1 MKKNL
6 IYTLCILLSGAF
18 FFNSC
23 EDMLDVDSGRVQHD
37 FGKLTLND
45 SVYSVLGILKSVQN
59 VADRTV
65 LLGELRSD
73 LVVPNDGKAVYDI
86 QDLCNFS
93 ADPSSPYLS
102 VKDYYTII
110 NNCNIFLER
119 VDTTLERL
127 NKKLM
132 LREYVAVKSVRAWTY
147 MQLAI
152 NYGSVPYFTEPVY
165 THSQAKEIMS
175 RPMKSSSEIFSLLI
189 DDLVRYEDPRVYPM
203 PEWTGIKTGVP
214 RVEIPTNM
222 LFVPIRALL
231 GELHLWRGE
240 AGDYRMAADYFYKSI
255 TETPQTGT
263 SASSRTF
270 FDASSK
276 VAFTFSETNKYDF
289 YVDLYSNIFKAAGAI
304 TSKNALTV
312 IPMETSTSTG
322 TISYLSEI
330 FYPDVMGGAQ
340 VAASPGYIAL
350 SNRQSYYLFDE
361 EKEDEQDPVLN
372 PSKDEFVGDL
382 RRYTFVGNQYNAE
395 SEEVFGNII
404 AKHNFAN
411 GPMTSNGLNQI
422 LPLNSNRT
430 NFVQIYRDVH
440 LYARFA
446 EALIGLSKEKNC
458 PDALS
463 MAMDI
468 LKKGL
473 EDTYNLRTN
482 LSYKDSIV
490 AVLDTL
496 GNPILNAAGED
507 STLTYT
513 VPVYDELIAY
523 DFGASMYE
531 VNSGLHSRGSGNS
544 EYNVYYAMNDKC
556 IARYYNLVT
565 EETDSTFVTT
575 RDIADEDRYRYVNDL
590 LLDELALEFC
600 FEGYRFGD
608 LIRFAKRAE
617 RDGFAD
623 WKDILAKRVAGRKF
637 ANKLNYH
644 NNDSYQMDN
653 SLYSFLL
660 NEANWFLPLPGT
672 IEVTVPE
679 DPTDEPTEDDTTIE
693 DTPVE

>member
-37 FGKLTLND
+37 FDKLTLND

-86 QDLCNFS
+86 QDLCNFNYNL
-93 ADPSSPYLS
+93 SSPYLA

-152 NYGSVPYFTEPVY
+152 NYGSIPYFTEPVL

-175 RPMKSSSEIFSLLI
+175 RPLMSRNEVFSLLI

-214 RVEIPTNM
+214 RVDVPTNM
-222 LFVPIRALL
+222 LFVPVRLLL

-240 AGDYRMAADYFYKSI
+240 SGDYRKAADYYYKSL
-255 TETPQTGT
+255 TQTPSSGT
-263 SASSRTF
+263 AASNRTF
-270 FDASSK
+270 YDANA
-276 VAFTFSETNKYDF
+276 VFAAFRYSDNGKYDNFQNKYSD
-289 YVDLYSNIFKAAGAI
+289 IFKAAGAI
-304 TSKNALTV
+304 TSKGALAV
-312 IPMETSTSTG
+312 VPMETSTTTG
-322 TISYLSEI
+322 TVSFLSEI
-330 FYPDVMGGAQ
+330 FYPDIIGGAQ

-350 SNRQSYYLFDE
+350 SDRQVHYLYDE
-361 EKEDEQDPVLN
+361 DVMEDADPVVN
-372 PSKDEFVGDL
+372 PNTDKYVGDL
-382 RRYTFVGNQYNAE
+382 RRYTFIGQQYNAE

-404 AKHNFAN
+404 TKHNFTAAPN
-411 GPMTSNGLNQI
+411 TQGGIDQVVSSTP
-422 LPLNSNRT
+422 NRT
-430 NFVQIYRDVH
+430 NFVQLVRDVQ
-440 LYARFA
+440 LYARFS
-446 EALIGLSKEKNC
+446 EALIGLSKESNC

-463 MAMDI
+463 MAMDV
-468 LKKGL
+468 LKSGL
-473 EDTYNLRTN
+473 SKTYNLRTN
-482 LSYKDSIV
+482 LSFKDSIEY
-490 AVLDTL
+490 VLDSL
-496 GNPILNAAGED
+496 DAPILNAAGED
-507 STLTYT
+507 SIIVHT

-523 DFGASMYE
+523 DFGASMYDD
-531 VNSGLHSRGSGNS
+531 NSGLHSRGSGDSKFNG
-544 EYNVYYAMNDKC
+544 YYSMSDKN
-556 IARYYNLVT
+556 IARYYDLVS
-565 EETDSTFVTT
+565 EETDSTFEMS
-575 RDIADEDRYRYVNDL
+575 RDITDVDRYRYVNDL

-600 FEGYRFGD
+600 FEGHRFGD

-623 WKDILAKRVAGRKF
+623 WKDILAKRVAGLKY
-637 ANKLNYH
+637 ANEVNCYT
-644 NNDSYQMDN
+644 NGYEMDN
-653 SLYSFLL
+653 ALYSLL
-660 NEANWFLPLPGT
+660 LDEANWVLPLPG
-672 IEVTVPE
+672 IVEVTVPE
-679 DPTDEPTEDDTTIE
+679 APAEDDSTE
-693 DTPVE
+693 EETPEEETGE

>member
-37 FGKLTLND
+37 LDKLTLND

-86 QDLCNFS
+86 QDLCNFNY
-93 ADPSSPYLS
+93 DLSSPYLA

-152 NYGSVPYFTEPVY
+152 NYGSIPYFTEPVL

-175 RPMKSSSEIFSLLI
+175 RPLMSRSEVFSLLI

-214 RVEIPTNM
+214 RVDVPTNQ
-222 LFVPIRALL
+222 LFVPIRLLL

-240 AGDYRMAADYFYKSI
+240 AGDYRKAADYYYKSL
-255 TETPQTGT
+255 TQTPSSGT
-263 SASSRTF
+263 SASNRTF
-270 FDASSK
+270 YDASAS
-276 VAFTFSETNKYDF
+276 ASFRYSGNNKYDN
-289 YVDLYSNIFKAAGAI
+289 YSNQYSEIFKASGAV
-304 TSKNALTV
+304 TSKGALAV
-312 IPMETSTSTG
+312 IPMETSSTTG
-322 TISYLSEI
+322 TMSFLSDI
-330 FYPDVMGGAQ
+330 FYPDVIGGAQ
-340 VAASPGYIAL
+340 VAASPAYIAL
-350 SNRQSYYLFDE
+350 SNRQTYYLYDE
-361 EKEDEQDPVLN
+361 DQEDVDPVVN
-372 PSKDEFVGDL
+372 PNTDKFIGDL
-382 RRYTFVGNQYNAE
+382 RRYTFIGQQYNSE

-404 AKHNFAN
+404 TKHNFSAAPN
-411 GPMTSNGLNQI
+411 TQGGIDQVVSSTP
-422 LPLNSNRT
+422 NRT
-430 NFVQIYRDVH
+430 NFVQLVRDVQ
-440 LYARFA
+440 LYARYA
-446 EALIGLSKEKNC
+446 EALIGLSKESNC

-463 MAMDI
+463 MAMDV
-468 LKKGL
+468 LKNGL
-473 EDTYNLRTN
+473 SKAYNLRTN
-482 LSYKDSIV
+482 LSYEDSIEYV
-490 AVLDTL
+490 VDSL
-496 GNPILNAAGED
+496 GLPILNEAGLD
-507 STLTYT
+507 STIVHT

-523 DFGASMYE
+523 DFGASMYD
-531 VNSGLHSRGSGNS
+531 VNKGLHSRGSGDS
-544 EYNVYYAMNDKC
+544 KYSSYYSMSDKN
-556 IARYYNLVT
+556 IARYYDLVI
-565 EETDSTFVTT
+565 EDTDSSFVMSREIT
-575 RDIADEDRYRYVNDL
+575 DVDRYRYVNDL

-600 FEGYRFGD
+600 FEGHRFGD

-623 WKDILAKRVAGRKF
+623 WKDILAKRIAGRKY
-637 ANKLNYH
+637 ANEVNCYTRGYEK
-644 NNDSYQMDN
+644 DET
-653 SLYSFLL
+653 LYSLL
-660 NEANWFLPLPGT
+660 LDEANWVLPLPGVV
-672 IEVTVPE
+672 EVTVPE
-679 DPTDEPTEDDTTIE
+679 APAEDETTEE
-693 DTPVE
+693 ETPEEETEE

>member
-37 FGKLTLND
+37 FGQLTLND

-86 QDLCNFS
+86 QDLCNFNY
-93 ADPSSPYLS
+93 DLSSPYLA

-110 NNCNIFLER
+110 NNCNIYLER

-152 NYGSVPYFTEPVY
+152 NYGNIPYFTEPVL
-165 THSQAKEIMS
+165 THSQATEIMS
-175 RPMKSSSEIFSLLI
+175 RPLMSRNEVFSLLI

-214 RVEIPTNM
+214 RVDVPTNQ
-222 LFVPIRALL
+222 LFVPIRLLL

-240 AGDYRMAADYFYKSI
+240 AGDYRKAADYYYKSL
-255 TETPQTGT
+255 TQTPSSGT
-263 SASSRTF
+263 AASNRTF
-270 FDASSK
+270 YDANT
-276 VAFTFSETNKYDF
+276 VFAAFRYSDNNKYDN
-289 YVDLYSNIFKAAGAI
+289 YQNKYSDIFKAAGAI
-304 TSKNALTV
+304 TSKGALAV
-312 IPMETSTSTG
+312 VPMETSTTTG
-322 TISYLSEI
+322 TISFLSDI
-330 FYPDVMGGAQ
+330 FYPDIIGGAQ

-350 SNRQSYYLFDE
+350 SDRQVHYLYDE
-361 EKEDEQDPVLN
+361 DVMEDADPVVN
-372 PSKDEFVGDL
+372 PNTDKFVGDL
-382 RRYTFVGNQYNAE
+382 RRYTFIGQQYNSE

-404 AKHNFAN
+404 TKHNFSAAPN
-411 GPMTSNGLNQI
+411 EQGGIDQVVSSIP
-422 LPLNSNRT
+422 NRT
-430 NFVQIYRDVH
+430 NFVQLVRDVQ
-440 LYARFA
+440 LYARFS

-463 MAMDI
+463 MAMDV
-468 LKKGL
+468 LKSGL
-473 EDTYNLRTN
+473 SKTYNLRTN
-482 LSYKDSIV
+482 LSYKDSIEY
-490 AVLDTL
+490 VLDSV
-496 GNPILNAAGED
+496 GAPILNEAGED
-507 STLTYT
+507 SIIVHT

-523 DFGASMYE
+523 DFGASIYDE
-531 VNSGLHSRGSGNS
+531 NSGIHSRGSGDS
-544 EYNVYYAMNDKC
+544 KYNGYYSLSDKC
-556 IARYYNLVT
+556 IARYYDLVT
-565 EETDSTFVTT
+565 EETDSTFEMSREIT
-575 RDIADEDRYRYVNDL
+575 DIDRYRYVNDL

-600 FEGYRFGD
+600 FEGHRFGD

-623 WKDILAKRVAGRKF
+623 WKDILAKRVAGRKY
-637 ANKLNYH
+637 ANTVNYCAS
-644 NNDSYQMDN
+644 DFEYDGA
-653 SLYSFLL
+653 LYSLLL
-660 NEANWFLPLPGT
+660 NEANWVLPLPGVV
-672 IEVTVPE
+672 EVAVPE
-679 DPTDEPTEDDTTIE
+679 EPAEDEETEE
-693 DTPVE
+693 EPAE